1 MEKIKIAMLV
11 NDMNIN
17 GISMVIM
24 NYCKNLDKSKFDISV
39 ISGTPINDFYKSQCR
54 EFNIKLY
61 ELPARKQKKLKYF
74 QALYRVL
81 KQKFDI
87 VHVHGNSATISIEL
101 LIAKICGVKV
111 RIAHSH
117 NTTCDHIKIHKL
129 LWPLFRQVYT
139 HGLACGQQA
148 GKWMFHNGK
157 FYVLPNAF
165 ETANFIYDNEARQRI
180 RNELK
185 LDNKYVIGHIG
196 RFNNQKNHPFLL
208 RIFTEIAKKRE
219 DAYLLLV
226 GNGPDFE
233 EIQKLISEHPFKDR
247 IIVYGEC
254 KDTGKLY
261 SAFDVFALPSRHEGL
276 VCVLLEAQINGLYS
290 VASTAVPDEVKIT
303 ENVEFIDLKEKP
315 EKWAEH
321 ILNSHDIDRDN
332 MYNQYFESIQK
343 YDIHQSVKNLE
354 FLYIKFLNEQRKI

>member
-1 MEKIKIAMLV
+1 MLV

-233 EIQKLISEHPFKDR
+233 EVQKLISKLLVIIRKLLIPFHKR
-247 IIVYGEC
+247 LKINRSLVEIIDIISSIFFNEAFNRKIKRSFCHFQSTRFSYG
-254 KDTGKLY
+254 
-261 SAFDVFALPSRHEGL
+261 SSPSK
-276 VCVLLEAQINGLYS
+276 VIIAQIEG
-290 VASTAVPDEVKIT
+290 
-303 ENVEFIDLKEKP
+303 
-315 EKWAEH
+315 
-321 ILNSHDIDRDN
+321 
-332 MYNQYFESIQK
+332 
-343 YDIHQSVKNLE
+343 
-354 FLYIKFLNEQRKI
+354 